1 MKNCKHSK
9 GCGCMKKFVSRAK
22 NRISLVLLYS
32 FLFLMLVGYLLSNR
46 VIMLISVPLLIA
58 GVILMFSAN
67 RCPYCG
73 KYFRGLYWSKPNAG
87 HCVKCGKVIEFDDC
101 DNKN

>member
-1 MKNCKHSK
+1 
-9 GCGCMKKFVSRAK
+9 MKKYISRAK
-22 NRISLVLLYS
+22 NRLALILLYS
-32 FLFLMLVGYLLSNR
+32 FLFLVVVGYISSNCI
-46 VIMLISVPLLIA
+46 IMLISVPLFIA
-58 GVILMFSAN
+58 GVILMFLTN

-73 KYFRGLYWSKPNAG
+73 EHFRGLYWSKPNAG